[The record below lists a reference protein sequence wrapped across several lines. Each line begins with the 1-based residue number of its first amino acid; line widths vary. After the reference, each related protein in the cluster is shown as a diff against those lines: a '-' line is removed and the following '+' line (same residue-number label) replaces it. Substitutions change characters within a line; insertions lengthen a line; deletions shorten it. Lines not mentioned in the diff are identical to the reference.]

1 VAQRPGTRPDPVP
14 PSAQGKSA
22 QGKQGKAA
30 QGESAQDKTA
40 QGKSAQDKS
49 AQRKSARGKS
59 AQEKSV
65 QEKSAQG
72 KRLPAPPP
80 ARRQPQDLSGR
91 LTPGQAAPEPSQGDP
106 SHGPSA
112 QNKSTQNKAAQNKPA
127 QSKSAQVPAAPRKA
141 MRVKERPE
149 PERQSAAGAE
159 APPARK
165 RPRMPAKSA
174 SVPVTRPGQAGP
186 RQPGG
191 LGFWL
196 RQRRTRSH
204 LSHLPKWTAR
214 RPEPFGIGG
223 LHWLPA
229 STGARDAALVLLG
242 GPAATVVAVAEISPG
257 VLRGPGARDLGARLM
272 SVFERAEAAAIP
284 LSRIQVVNQVPGPV
298 GRTRAFVVVSLR
310 YTQQLVLEAAR
321 FAQGERGLT
330 LVAAQKIGDVLS
342 MLAADST
349 AGARLGP
356 LVPLDRPALSSVLGA
371 LVLPGRG
378 ALWPAAATTAPD
390 DGTALWQPTEVD
402 ARSPRFVAM
411 TGPSGPA
418 KRDSTWWHATA
429 WVKKWPRAVG
439 GLDIAA
445 CAGFL
450 PPGVSGAAAIV
461 MGVTGPPGDRSPA
474 VAGYVTVSG
483 HDAAE
488 VELAR
493 AAARTAAE
501 ARDGYVEFCD
511 RRHHLMFSHTL
522 PLATGLRG

>member
-1 VAQRPGTRPDPVP
+1 VAQRPDTRPDPVP
-14 PSAQGKSA
+14 PGHSQERGRAAGQRQDSAVQDGVA
-22 QGKQGKAA
+22 RNPAA
-30 QGESAQDKTA
+30 
-40 QGKSAQDKS
+40 
-49 AQRKSARGKS
+49 
-59 AQEKSV
+59 
-65 QEKSAQG
+65 G
-72 KRLPAPPP
+72 KRLPAPPQ
-80 ARRQPQDLSGR
+80 ARRQPQDQPGQVTPGQ
-91 LTPGQAAPEPSQGDP
+91 LTPGRNAPGPAQAKPAPKRP
-106 SHGPSA
+106 A
-112 QNKSTQNKAAQNKPA
+112 QRKAAQ
-127 QSKSAQVPAAPRKA
+127 
-141 MRVKERPE
+141 VKQAKQAKEQAE
-149 PERQSAAGAE
+149 LERQAAAAGGGKASRV
-159 APPARK
+159 PL
-165 RPRMPAKSA
+165 KSA
-174 SVPVTRPGQAGP
+174 SIPVAQPGRAGP
-186 RQPGG
+186 KQPGG

-214 RPEPFGIGG
+214 RQEPFGIGG

-242 GPAATVVAVAEISPG
+242 GPGATIVAVAEISPG
-257 VLRGPGARDLGARLM
+257 VLRGPGARDLGARLS
-272 SVFERAEAAAIP
+272 SVFERIEAAGIP
-284 LSRIQVVNQVPGPV
+284 LSRIQLVNQVPGPV

-330 LVAAQKIGDVLS
+330 LVAAQKIGDILS
-342 MLAADST
+342 VLAADGT

-378 ALWPAAATTAPD
+378 ALWPTATATTAD
-390 DGTALWQPTEVD
+390 NGATLWQPTEVD

-445 CAGFL
+445 CAAFL

-474 VAGYVTVSG
+474 VAGYLTVSG
-483 HDAAE
+483 HDADE

-493 AAARTAAE
+493 AATRTAAE

-511 RRHHLMFSHTL
+511 RRHHLVFSHTL
-522 PLATGLRG
+522 PLGTGLRG

>member
-1 VAQRPGTRPDPVP
+1 MQRKATQVEDRPEQERQPAAAAPAKAPQPGAPRGRLLGGRMPRVPMKNASIPVP
-14 PSAQGKSA
+14 Q
-22 QGKQGKAA
+22 Q
-30 QGESAQDKTA
+30 
-40 QGKSAQDKS
+40 
-49 AQRKSARGKS
+49 
-59 AQEKSV
+59 
-65 QEKSAQG
+65 
-72 KRLPAPPP
+72 
-80 ARRQPQDLSGR
+80 
-91 LTPGQAAPEPSQGDP
+91 
-106 SHGPSA
+106 
-112 QNKSTQNKAAQNKPA
+112 
-127 QSKSAQVPAAPRKA
+127 
-141 MRVKERPE
+141 
-149 PERQSAAGAE
+149 
-159 APPARK
+159 
-165 RPRMPAKSA
+165 
-174 SVPVTRPGQAGP
+174 GQAGP
-186 RQPGG
+186 RRPGG

-229 STGARDAALVLLG
+229 STGARDAALLLLG
-242 GPAATVVAVAEISPG
+242 GPGATIAAVAEISPG
-257 VLRGPGARDLGARLM
+257 VLRGPGARDLGARLVT
-272 SVFERAEAAAIP
+272 VFERAEAADIP
-284 LSRIQVVNQVPGPV
+284 LHRIQVVNQVPGPV

-310 YTQQLVLEAAR
+310 YTQQLMLEAAR

-342 MLAADST
+342 ILAADDT

-356 LVPLDRPALSSVLGA
+356 LVPLDRPALGSVLGA

-378 ALWPAAATTAPD
+378 ALWPTATAAPSGNGA
-390 DGTALWQPTEVD
+390 ALWQPTEVD

-418 KRDSTWWHATA
+418 GRDSTWWHATA

-445 CAGFL
+445 CAAFL

-461 MGVTGPPGDRSPA
+461 MGMTGPPGDRSPT
-474 VAGYVTVSG
+474 VSGYLTVSG

-493 AAARTAAE
+493 AAARTSAE

-522 PLATGLRG
+522 PLGTGLRG